1 MIFTRE
7 KKVVISPTIIWRNFV
22 FRYEVVVTTHAG
34 HAHELVITFTNFF
47 QVSFELNRVCN
58 VEVSSASDSTLSRW
72 LAVVCVS
79 GDGLVYEV
87 YNALY
92 ARQRRW
98 EAKRKQALED
108 GEGGGR
114 EGISNAPLLTPI
126 GLMPGGSGCALNC
139 SLLRYRDFFL
149 KKKKPYHD
157 KFLSTK
163 AIAQS
168 LT

>member
-7 KKVVISPTIIWRNFV
+7 KKVVISRIITWRIF
-22 FRYEVVVTTHAG
+22 FRYDVVVTTHAG
-34 HAHELVITFTNFF
+34 HAHELVINSTNFCH

-108 GEGGGR
+108 GEGGGQ

-126 GLMPGGSGCALNC
+126 GLMPGGSGCALNY
-139 SLLRYRDFFL
+139 SLLRYRDLNFF
-149 KKKKPYHD
+149 
-157 KFLSTK
+157 
-163 AIAQS
+163 
-168 LT
+168 